1 MEVGR
6 FDDVG
11 WRRRCATYGV
21 IGNDR
26 QILQHR
32 QWGRLLSLAQRC
44 GGRGTERSSEIGRVN
59 LTLCPHARA
68 RGTRRFQRALRQTD
82 RRLRLK
88 RNADRPARAGC
99 WSTSPFSGL
108 LLADSGSGRRWSSP
122 APADIIDRP
131 LREPRGH
138 RQQIGKSAA
147 LTVGAL
153 TLARAALR
161 RPRH

>member
-44 GGRGTERSSEIGRVN
+44 GDRGTERSSEIGRVN

-68 RGTRRFQRALRQTD
+68 R
-82 RRLRLK
+82 
-88 RNADRPARAGC
+88 
-99 WSTSPFSGL
+99 
-108 LLADSGSGRRWSSP
+108 
-122 APADIIDRP
+122 II
-131 LREPRGH
+131 GN
-138 RQQIGKSAA
+138 KA
-147 LTVGAL
+147 TVDQ
-153 TLARAALR
+153 
-161 RPRH
+161 PPP